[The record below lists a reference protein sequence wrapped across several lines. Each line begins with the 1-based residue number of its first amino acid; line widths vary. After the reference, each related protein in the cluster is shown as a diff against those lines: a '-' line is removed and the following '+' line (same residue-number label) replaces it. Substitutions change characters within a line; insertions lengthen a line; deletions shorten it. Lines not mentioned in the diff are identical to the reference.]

1 MTAAPEPMRGPER
14 ERGESLRDTTGR
26 NPPLTRRTTPEA
38 GPEGKASGAPLWI
51 GVGVVF
57 ALMALAWTAMF
68 FFASKYRADDV
79 RTPTKEAR

>member
-1 MTAAPEPMRGPER
+1 MT
-14 ERGESLRDTTGR
+14 
-26 NPPLTRRTTPEA
+26 NPTKEKGGA
-38 GPEGKASGAPLWI
+38 GLWI

-57 ALMALAWTAMF
+57 ALMAMAWTAMF